1 MSDEPVRS
9 GGFQPMGVVMGAG
22 IGVAL
27 GVALDSVALGAGI
40 GAGVGM
46 ALALTLGEDRRA
58 SSTGDPE
65 QDEGADGR

>member
-9 GGFQPMGVVMGAG
+9 GGFQPMGLVMGAG

-40 GAGVGM
+40 GAGVGV
-46 ALALTLGEDRRA
+46 ALSLTLGEDRRA
-58 SSTGDPE
+58 SSTEDPE
-65 QDEGADGR
+65 QGGGTEGG